1 MAAARNV
8 NLVIGDGLRTLRD
21 EENGTGKAREGE
33 ESPTA
38 KRFKSD
44 RFPLTRWEF
53 AAFFA
58 VFMLFSSGLFCVYL
72 TMPPA
77 EFGKLKLPRTVSDLR
92 SLRYVT
98 VFS

>member
-8 NLVIGDGLRTLRD
+8 VIGDGLRVLRD
-21 EENGTGKAREGE
+21 EEESVNGKFKEGE

-44 RFPLTRWEF
+44 RFPLTRWEL
-53 AAFFA
+53 AAFA
-58 VFMLFSSGLFCVYL
+58 GVFLLFVTGLFCIYL

-77 EFGKLKLPRTVSDLR
+77 DYGKLKLPRTISDLR
-92 SLRYVT
+92 LLKS
-98 VFS
+98 VF